1 MRVGEDSSTRGNWR
15 GRWGQDEEGLSRTSL
30 WDDTTL
36 LGLVLERSL
45 ILAAE

>member
-1 MRVGEDSSTRGNWR
+1 MGAGEDSSMRGNWR
-15 GRWGQDEEGLSRTSL
+15 GRWGQDEEGLSRTSFG
-30 WDDTTL
+30 DNTML